1 MPNRARTRRTK
12 IVATVGPASD
22 SPETLAAMLRA
33 GMNVARLNLSHGTFD
48 EHKARLTRIR
58 AAAASVGVQVAIMID
73 TRGIE
78 IRTGQ
83 VEGGQVELVSGETF
97 SLFTDKRIGNAQGV
111 AVSYPRLPQ
120 EINPGE
126 TVLLDDGAM
135 ELQVLATTERE
146 VRCRVV
152 VGGVLKASKGVNLPG
167 TQLSVTAV
175 DPAHR
180 DDVVRELT
188 FAAEH
193 DVEYIA
199 ASFIQ
204 TADEVHRMREI
215 LLERGVDIPIIA
227 KIENRAGVAN
237 LESIVLAAD
246 GIMVARGDLGVE
258 LPMADVPSTQKKIIR
273 TTVSNGKPV
282 ITATQMLASMERNP
296 KPTRAEASDVANA
309 ILDGS
314 SAVRLSGETAAGH
327 YPVEAVR
334 IMAELAVRA
343 EASLREYGWLQQTLP
358 HPSNV
363 VTEAIARAAVTMAER
378 LDAAVIL
385 SLTETGFT
393 SRLISKQRPECP
405 ILAVT
410 ASLTVSRR
418 LSLNWGVVP
427 ILYEAGIGDD
437 EKIALG
443 LAAAR
448 ERDLVEP
455 GDQVVVTFGHT
466 QSAGGTDAIRV
477 VTVTVHELAQVSTA
491 D

>member
-12 IVATVGPASD
+12 IVATIGPASD
-22 SPETLAAMLRA
+22 APETLEAMLRA
-33 GMNVARLNLSHGTFD
+33 GMNVARLNLSHGSFD

-58 AAAASVGVQVAIMID
+58 AAADAVGVQVAIMIA

-78 IRTGQ
+78 IRTGALAD
-83 VEGGQVELVSGETF
+83 GAVELVSGEPF
-97 SLFTDKRIGNAQGV
+97 SLFTDARLGDARGV
-111 AVSYPRLPQ
+111 SVSYQRLPR
-120 EINPGE
+120 EVNPGE
-126 TVLLDDGAM
+126 AVLLDDGAM
-135 ELQVLATTERE
+135 ELQVLATTDRE

-152 VGGVLKASKGVNLPG
+152 VGGWLGASKGVNLPG

-175 DPAHR
+175 DPEHR
-180 DDVVRELT
+180 DDVIRELS
-188 FAAEH
+188 FAA
-193 DVEYIA
+193 DNAVEYIA

-204 TADEVHRMREI
+204 TADEVQRMREM
-215 LLERGVDIPIIA
+215 LAEAGVEIPIIA

-237 LESIVLAAD
+237 LEEIVHAAD
-246 GIMVARGDLGVE
+246 GVMVARGDLGVE
-258 LPMADVPSTQKKIIR
+258 LPLADVPSTQKKIIR

-314 SAVRLSGETAAGH
+314 SAIMLSGETAAGA

-363 VTEAIARAAVTMAER
+363 VTEAVAHSAVRMAVQ
-378 LDAAVIL
+378 LDAAAIL

-393 SRLISKQRPECP
+393 SRLISKHRPECP

-410 ASLTVSRR
+410 ASLTVARR

-427 ILYEAGIGDD
+427 VLYEAGISDD
-437 EKIALG
+437 AKIALAMRVA
-443 LAAAR
+443 L
-448 ERDLVEP
+448 ERRLVRAGDLLI
-455 GDQVVVTFGHT
+455 GTWGHT

-477 VTVTVHELAQVSTA
+477 LTVVE
-491 D
+491 

>member
-12 IVATVGPASD
+12 IVATIGPASD
-22 SPETLAAMLRA
+22 APETLEAMLRA
-33 GMNVARLNLSHGTFD
+33 GMSVARLNLSHGSFD
-48 EHKARLTRIR
+48 EHKARLLRIR
-58 AAAASVGVQVAIMID
+58 AAGETVGVPVAIMID

-78 IRTGQ
+78 IRTGE
-83 VEGGQVELVSGETF
+83 VADGSVELTSGEPF
-97 SLFTDKRIGNAQGV
+97 SLFTDGRVGTVHGV
-111 AVSYPRLPQ
+111 SVSYQRLPR
-120 EINPGE
+120 EVNPGE

-152 VGGVLKASKGVNLPG
+152 VGGRLGASKGVNLPG

-180 DDVVRELT
+180 DDVVRELS
-188 FAAEH
+188 FAAEN

-204 TADEVHRMREI
+204 SADEVHRMREI
-215 LLERGVDIPIIA
+215 LLERGVEIPIIA

-237 LESIVLAAD
+237 LDEIVVAAD
-246 GIMVARGDLGVE
+246 GVMVARGDLGVE
-258 LPMADVPSTQKKIIR
+258 LPLADVPSTQKKIIR
-273 TTVSNGKPV
+273 STVSNGKPV

-314 SAVRLSGETAAGH
+314 SAVMLSGETAAGA
-327 YPVEAVR
+327 YPVESVR

-358 HPSNV
+358 HASNV
-363 VTEAIARAAVTMAER
+363 VTEAVAHAAVRMAEQ
-378 LDAAVIL
+378 LGASVIL

-393 SRLISKQRPECP
+393 SRLISKHRPECP

-410 ASLTVSRR
+410 ASPTVARR

-427 ILYEAGIGDD
+427 VLYEAGLCDD
-437 EKIALG
+437 DKIALAIRVAKERG
-443 LAAAR
+443 LVR
-448 ERDLVEP
+448 TGDLLI
-455 GDQVVVTFGHT
+455 GTWGHT
-466 QSAGGTDAIRV
+466 ETAGGTDAIRV
-477 VTVTVHELAQVSTA
+477 LTLR

>member
-1 MPNRARTRRTK
+1 MPNRLRTRRTK
-12 IVATVGPASD
+12 IVATIGPASD
-22 SPETLAAMLRA
+22 APETLAAMLRA
-33 GMNVARLNLSHGTFD
+33 GMNVARLNLSHGSFD
-48 EHKARLTRIR
+48 EHKARVTRIR
-58 AAAASVGVQVAIMID
+58 AAAEAVGVQVAIMID

-78 IRTGQ
+78 IRTGP
-83 VEGGQVELVSGETF
+83 VADGVVELQSGETF
-97 SLFTDKRIGNAQGV
+97 SLFTDKRMGDVQ
-111 AVSYPRLPQ
+111 AVSVSYQRLPR
-120 EINPGE
+120 EVNPGE

-152 VGGVLKASKGVNLPG
+152 VGGLLRASKGVNLPG
-167 TQLSVTAV
+167 SQLSVTAV
-175 DPAHR
+175 DPEHR

-188 FAAEH
+188 FAAEN

-204 TADEVHRMREI
+204 SADEVHRMREI
-215 LLERGVDIPIIA
+215 LLERGVEIPIIA

-246 GIMVARGDLGVE
+246 GVMVARGDLGVE
-258 LPMADVPSTQKKIIR
+258 LPLADVPSTQKKIIR

-314 SAVRLSGETAAGH
+314 SAVMLSGETAAGD

-363 VTEAIARAAVTMAER
+363 VTEAVAHSAVRMAAQLNATA
-378 LDAAVIL
+378 IL

-393 SRLISKQRPECP
+393 SRLISKHRPECQ

-410 ASLTVSRR
+410 ASLKVARR

-427 ILYEAGIGDD
+427 VLYDAGISDD
-437 EKIALG
+437 EKIAL
-443 LAAAR
+443 AIRVAR
-448 ERDLVEP
+448 ERGLVQSGDLMIA
-455 GDQVVVTFGHT
+455 TWGHT

-477 VTVTVHELAQVSTA
+477 LSVA

>member
-1 MPNRARTRRTK
+1 MPNRPRTRRTK
-12 IVATVGPASD
+12 IVATIGPASD
-22 SPETLAAMLRA
+22 APETLAAMLRA
-33 GMNVARLNLSHGTFD
+33 GMNVARLNLSHGSFD
-48 EHKARLTRIR
+48 EHRARLTRIR
-58 AAAASVGVQVAIMID
+58 AAAEAVGVQVAIMID

-78 IRTGQ
+78 IRTGA
-83 VEGGQVELVSGETF
+83 VTEGVVELKSGEEF
-97 SLFTDKRIGNAQGV
+97 SLFTDKRVGDAHGV
-111 AVSYPRLPQ
+111 SVSYQRLPR
-120 EINPGE
+120 EVNPGD

-152 VGGVLKASKGVNLPG
+152 VGGLLRASKGVNLPG
-167 TQLSVTAV
+167 AQLSVTAV
-175 DPAHR
+175 DPEHR
-180 DDVVRELT
+180 DDVIRELT
-188 FAAEH
+188 FAAEN

-204 TADEVHRMREI
+204 SADEVHRMREI
-215 LLERGVDIPIIA
+215 LLEHGVEIPIIA

-246 GIMVARGDLGVE
+246 GVMVARGDLGVE
-258 LPMADVPSTQKKIIR
+258 LPLADVPSTQKKIIR

-314 SAVRLSGETAAGH
+314 SAVMLSGETAAGA
-327 YPVEAVR
+327 YPVDAVR

-363 VTEAIARAAVTMAER
+363 VTEAVSHAAVRMAEQLGARA
-378 LDAAVIL
+378 IL

-393 SRLISKQRPECP
+393 SRLISKHRPECQ

-410 ASLTVSRR
+410 ASLKVARR
-418 LSLNWGVVP
+418 LALNWGVIPV
-427 ILYEAGIGDD
+427 LYDVGISDD
-437 EKIALG
+437 EKIAR
-443 LAAAR
+443 AIQVAR
-448 ERDLVEP
+448 ERGLVQA
-455 GDQVVVTFGHT
+455 GDMLIGTWGHT
-466 QSAGGTDAIRV
+466 ESAGGTDAIRV
-477 VTVTVHELAQVSTA
+477 LIVP

>member
-12 IVATVGPASD
+12 IVATIGPASD
-22 SPETLAAMLRA
+22 APETLEAMLRA
-33 GMNVARLNLSHGTFD
+33 GMNVARLNLSHGSFD

-58 AAAASVGVQVAIMID
+58 AAADAVGVQVAIMID

-78 IRTGQ
+78 IRTGALAD
-83 VEGGQVELVSGETF
+83 GAVELVSGEPF
-97 SLFTDKRIGNAQGV
+97 SLFTDARLGDARGV
-111 AVSYPRLPQ
+111 SVSYQRLPR
-120 EINPGE
+120 EVNPGE
-126 TVLLDDGAM
+126 AVLLDDGAM
-135 ELQVLATTERE
+135 ELQVLATTDRE

-152 VGGVLKASKGVNLPG
+152 VGGWLGASKGVNLPG

-175 DPAHR
+175 DPEHR
-180 DDVVRELT
+180 DDVIRELS
-188 FAAEH
+188 FAA
-193 DVEYIA
+193 DNAVEYIA

-204 TADEVHRMREI
+204 TADEVQRMREM
-215 LLERGVDIPIIA
+215 LAEAGVEIPIIA

-237 LESIVLAAD
+237 LEEIVHAAD
-246 GIMVARGDLGVE
+246 GVMVARGDLGVE
-258 LPMADVPSTQKKIIR
+258 LPLADVPSTQKKIIR

-314 SAVRLSGETAAGH
+314 SAIMLSGETAAGA

-363 VTEAIARAAVTMAER
+363 VTEAVAHSAVRMAVQ
-378 LDAAVIL
+378 LDAAAIL

-393 SRLISKQRPECP
+393 SRLISKHRPECP

-410 ASLTVSRR
+410 ASLTVARR

-427 ILYEAGIGDD
+427 VLYEAGISDD
-437 EKIALG
+437 AKIALAMRVA
-443 LAAAR
+443 L
-448 ERDLVEP
+448 ERRLVRAGDLLI
-455 GDQVVVTFGHT
+455 GTWGHT

-477 VTVTVHELAQVSTA
+477 LTVVE
-491 D
+491 